1 LKSLT
6 FKLGSF
12 LHEKI
17 SRGNVLLALYI
28 MSTWV
33 GLVYKFFFVSIYG
46 KEELERLKER
56 SSVLS
61 KLGGW
66 FQGPGNPAIN
76 QGSNRKVFI

>member
-1 LKSLT
+1 
-6 FKLGSF
+6 
-12 LHEKI
+12 
-17 SRGNVLLALYI
+17 

-33 GLVYKFFFVSIYG
+33 GLVYKFCFVSICG

-66 FQGPGNPAIN
+66 FQGPGNPARN
-76 QGSNRKVFI
+76 QGSNRKVCILKPRNRGHFRVTSLG